1 MKELIF
7 KKKLFE
13 TKKFLL
19 DDRDEN
25 DSYTFTLF
33 VCILHELCSQLK
45 LFIKEKALK
54 SPNIINDPYDDYNE
68 LELENGE
75 SGRIMEYYISQD
87 INKIK
92 FLKFS
97 FSLKKD
103 LYNHNLWTDEN
114 FEKLNLIIEN
124 LMKINDSKDYLSY
137 EIDFFTNKKI
147 RENKESKDDEDDKE
161 ISDWEYSSQGRS
173 NDEDFFQNKP
183 DNKTKNIEIE
193 FENNSDIEDVKPI
206 VKY

>member
-33 VCILHELCSQLK
+33 VCLLHELCSQLK
-45 LFIKEKALK
+45 LFIKEKSLK

-75 SGRIMEYYISQD
+75 SGRIMEYYFSQD

-114 FEKLNLIIEN
+114 FDKLNLIIEN
-124 LMKINDSKDYLSY
+124 LIEDYNSQEYLSN
-137 EIDFFTNKKI
+137 EIDYFPNKKI
-147 RENKESKDDEDDKE
+147 ENDFQNDLENSSPEVSEDEKFNKKKKSIKNKTFKKDLDF
-161 ISDWEYSSQGRS
+161 
-173 NDEDFFQNKP
+173 EDFL
-183 DNKTKNIEIE
+183 E
-193 FENNSDIEDVKPI
+193 FIDVKPL

>member
-114 FEKLNLIIEN
+114 FEKLNMIIDN
-124 LMKINDSKDYLSY
+124 LMSNISNDYLNY
-137 EIDFFTNKKI
+137 EISCFPTKKI
-147 RENKESKDDEDDKE
+147 KDNKEIKGSKKEDENE
-161 ISDWEYSSQGRS
+161 NDWEYSSE
-173 NDEDFFQNKP
+173 DEEFLQNKP
-183 DNKTKNIEIE
+183 DIKNSNCKIYEE
-193 FENNSDIEDVKPI
+193 YKYYSDFEDVKPI